1 MTKRKKDHTILRFVV
16 NGLSL
21 AVSVKSG
28 KAKDLAAVN
37 DPHEASLENWRYTS
51 RILMRYLRFPSVQQ
65 RKWSN
70 CFMQA
75 AVFRMSARAGICD
88 GEKD

>member
-1 MTKRKKDHTILRFVV
+1 MIK
-16 NGLSL
+16 GLSL
-21 AVSVKSG
+21 SVSVKSV
-28 KAKDLAAVN
+28 KAKDLAVI
-37 DPHEASLENWRYTS
+37 DPHEASLENWRRYTS
-51 RILMRYLRFPSVQQ
+51 RILMRYLRSPSVQQ

>member
-1 MTKRKKDHTILRFVV
+1 MI

-21 AVSVKSG
+21 SVSVKSV
-28 KAKDLAAVN
+28 KAKDLAVI
-37 DPHEASLENWRYTS
+37 DPHEASLENWRRYTS
-51 RILMRYLRFPSVQQ
+51 RILMRYLRSPSVQQ

>member
-1 MTKRKKDHTILRFVV
+1 MRFMI

-28 KAKDLAAVN
+28 KAKDLAVI
-37 DPHEASLENWRYTS
+37 DPHEASLENWKRNPSYF
-51 RILMRYLRFPSVQQ
+51 LMRYLRFPSVQQ
-65 RKWSN
+65 RKWSD

-75 AVFRMSARAGICD
+75 AVFRMSARICD

>member
-1 MTKRKKDHTILRFVV
+1 MI

-28 KAKDLAAVN
+28 KAKDLAVI
-37 DPHEASLENWRYTS
+37 DPHEASLENWKRNPSYF
-51 RILMRYLRFPSVQQ
+51 LMRYLRFPSVQQ
-65 RKWSN
+65 RKWSD

-75 AVFRMSARAGICD
+75 AVFRMSARICD

>member
-1 MTKRKKDHTILRFVV
+1 M
-16 NGLSL
+16 S
-21 AVSVKSG
+21 VSVKSV
-28 KAKDLAAVN
+28 KAKDLAVI
-37 DPHEASLENWRYTS
+37 DPHEASLENWRRYTS
-51 RILMRYLRFPSVQQ
+51 RILMRYLRSPSVQQ

-75 AVFRMSARAGICD
+75 AVFRMSARAEICG

>member
-1 MTKRKKDHTILRFVV
+1 M
-16 NGLSL
+16 S
-21 AVSVKSG
+21 VSVKSV
-28 KAKDLAAVN
+28 KAKDLAVI
-37 DPHEASLENWRYTS
+37 DPHEASLENWRRYTS
-51 RILMRYLRFPSVQQ
+51 RILMRYLRSPSVQQ

-75 AVFRMSARAGICD
+75 AVFRMSARAGICG

>member
-1 MTKRKKDHTILRFVV
+1 M
-16 NGLSL
+16 
-21 AVSVKSG
+21 KSG
-28 KAKDLAAVN
+28 KAKDLAVI
-37 DPHEASLENWRYTS
+37 DPHEASLENWRRYTS

-75 AVFRMSARAGICD
+75 AVFRMSAGICD

>member
-1 MTKRKKDHTILRFVV
+1 MI

-21 AVSVKSG
+21 SVSVKSV
-28 KAKDLAAVN
+28 KAKDLAVI
-37 DPHEASLENWRYTS
+37 DPHEASLENWRRYTS
-51 RILMRYLRFPSVQQ
+51 RILMRYLRSPSVQQ
-65 RKWSN
+65 RKWSD

-75 AVFRMSARAGICD
+75 AVFRMSARICD

>member
-1 MTKRKKDHTILRFVV
+1 MI

-21 AVSVKSG
+21 SVSVKSG
-28 KAKDLAAVN
+28 KAKDLAVN
-37 DPHEASLENWRYTS
+37 DPHEASLENWRRYTS

-75 AVFRMSARAGICD
+75 AVFRMSAGICD